1 LGGNFLKQLNFYKDR
16 GLLSPEEIFDY
27 FLATLRES
35 IFTWDYFVDFNKVHK
50 NIKKY
55 NKELSALND
64 LLGNTEEAI
73 TDNFISIA
81 KTNPSI
87 RNVLPLLIAVRKA
100 KLKEMPII
108 CDMRT
113 LSAYNQVDL
122 FNSKIPINDNMEYAL
137 RLFFIQ
143 TGLKD
148 FFLKSEVKNLIDYCK
163 GVEAGMDTNARKNR
177 TGTLMENIVGKYIK
191 QFTQKYGGQYIE
203 QATKKRIS
211 YEWGI
216 ELELDKINRRI
227 DFAVLNRSRKLYLF
241 ETNYYSGGG
250 SKLKATAGEYKDLE
264 DLLKGQGQTFI
275 WVTDGK
281 GWLTAKT
288 AINETFLHNDYIIN
302 LEMITD
308 GILHEII
315 DK

>member
-1 LGGNFLKQLNFYKDR
+1 
-16 GLLSPEEIFDY
+16 
-27 FLATLRES
+27 
-35 IFTWDYFVDFNKVHK
+35 V
-50 NIKKY
+50 
-55 NKELSALND
+55 
-64 LLGNTEEAI
+64 
-73 TDNFISIA
+73 
-81 KTNPSI
+81 
-87 RNVLPLLIAVRKA
+87 
-100 KLKEMPII
+100 
-108 CDMRT
+108 
-113 LSAYNQVDL
+113 
-122 FNSKIPINDNMEYAL
+122 
-137 RLFFIQ
+137 
-143 TGLKD
+143 
-148 FFLKSEVKNLIDYCK
+148 
-163 GVEAGMDTNARKNR
+163 DTNARKNR